1 MPFSA
6 SSYKC
11 SSQLFMDWL
20 HAISTTLSPS
30 SCHTFTQHQTFSMH
44 PPTIVNQS
52 RNRCIGQDPILKL
65 NMSRECH
72 VLVCNIAFGT
82 LSAPFFVQLLFYV
95 TSNPCQSSCWFRFMS
110 DTVTIFADPR
120 LLLSLCLLPIAH
132 YSSLFL

>member
-30 SCHTFTQHQTFSMH
+30 SCHPITQHQTFSMH

-65 NMSRECH
+65 NMSSECH

-82 LSAPFFVQLLFYV
+82 LSAPFLCNFF
-95 TSNPCQSSCWFRFMS
+95 FMS
-110 DTVTIFADPR
+110 LATRANPHVG
-120 LLLSLCLLPIAH
+120 SV
-132 YSSLFL
+132 SSLILSRFLLIHDCCCHCVTCR